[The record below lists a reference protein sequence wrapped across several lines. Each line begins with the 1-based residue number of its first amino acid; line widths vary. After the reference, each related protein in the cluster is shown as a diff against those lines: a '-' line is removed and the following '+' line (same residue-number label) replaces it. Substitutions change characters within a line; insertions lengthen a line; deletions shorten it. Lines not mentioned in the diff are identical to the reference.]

1 MRLFI
6 YSAFSCAHFPSL
18 STSFI
23 LTHHRQT
30 TLHTVKAAGR
40 TQMAFL
46 KEEQLAA
53 MAFDHKYAS
62 SGGSLLDGL
71 IMQKF
76 WNHIV
81 TWLPLKHNP
90 QAIFHWLLHEM

>member
-1 MRLFI
+1 MLPARIIPDTSGFQTLPIFTRAEKKTAMP
-6 YSAFSCAHFPSL
+6 YL
-18 STSFI
+18 SE
-23 LTHHRQT
+23 
-30 TLHTVKAAGR
+30 G
-40 TQMAFL
+40 
-46 KEEQLAA
+46 QLAA

-81 TWLPLKHNP
+81 TWLPLEHDPK
-90 QAIFHWLLHEM
+90 AVLHWLFECAISIQYNTFR